1 MFLHAYKN
9 KECPLFALELPECIM
24 PRKPFLELGP
34 FNIYEPAT
42 SATGY

>member
-1 MFLHAYKN
+1 MLTRT
-9 KECPLFALELPECIM
+9 LFALEVPECIM

-34 FNIYEPAT
+34 FNIYKPAT